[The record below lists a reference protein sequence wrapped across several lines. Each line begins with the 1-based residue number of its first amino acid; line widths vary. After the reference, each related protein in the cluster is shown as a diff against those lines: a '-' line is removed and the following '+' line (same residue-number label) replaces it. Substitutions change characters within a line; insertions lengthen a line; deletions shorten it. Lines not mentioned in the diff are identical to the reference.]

1 MSSTFKQSE
10 SSKKTSEKDK
20 AGSQMSQDASG
31 DADIFPRIIAKDVE
45 VTYPLGSFTAAMRN
59 RSGHKALSGINFDL
73 KPGSRLGL
81 LGRNGSGKS
90 TLLRTLAGVFPPS
103 GGTLEIKGE
112 ISSIFNATSGFIPN
126 ATGREN
132 IVLRGYMLGL
142 DYEKI
147 KRLIPNIVEF
157 CELGEWID
165 RPVYQYS
172 SGMTL
177 RLAFAIA
184 TSLRSNILLMDEW
197 LGAGDAEF
205 IAKAQKRMD
214 EMVENAQ
221 IIVLASH
228 NMPLLSRICD
238 TCLVLDKSKVV
249 FAGETKE
256 AIKLYRGVR
265 DGT

>member
-1 MSSTFKQSE
+1 MSSTFKKSE
-10 SSKKTSEKDK
+10 SPGEDK
-20 AGSQMSQDASG
+20 AGARQGQDAPG
-31 DADIFPRIIAKDVE
+31 DADIFPRITAKDVE

-73 KPGSRLGL
+73 KPGRRLGL

-103 GGTLEIKGE
+103 SGTLEIKGE
-112 ISSIFNATSGFIPN
+112 ISSIFNATSGFVPN

-142 DYEKI
+142 DYERI
-147 KRLIPNIVEF
+147 KDLIPDIVEF

-184 TSLRSNILLMDEW
+184 TSLRSHILLMDEW

-228 NMPLLSRICD
+228 NMPLLSRVCD

-249 FAGETKE
+249 FHGETKE

>member
-1 MSSTFKQSE
+1 MV
-10 SSKKTSEKDK
+10 KKSIVLDD
-20 AGSQMSQDASG
+20 SDNY
-31 DADIFPRIIAKDVE
+31 PRIIAKNLE
-45 VTYPLGSFTAAMRN
+45 VTYPLGSFSAVKRN
-59 RSGHKALSGINFDL
+59 RTGFKALDGINFEL
-73 KPGSRLGL
+73 KAGRRLGL

-103 GGTLEIKGE
+103 GGTLDIKGE
-112 ISSIFNATSGFIPN
+112 IASIFNATSGFLPN

-142 DYEKI
+142 DYDEI
-147 KRLIPNIVEF
+147 KELIPGIVEF
-157 CELGEWID
+157 SELGDWID
-165 RPVYQYS
+165 QPIYQYS

-177 RLAFAIA
+177 RLAFSITTA
-184 TSLRSNILLMDEW
+184 LRSDILLMDEW

-205 IAKAQKRMD
+205 LAKAQKRMD

-228 NMPLLSRICD
+228 NMPLLSRVCD
-238 TCLVLDKSKVV
+238 TCLVLSDSKVI
-249 FAGETKE
+249 FSGNTKE

-265 DGT
+265 DGA